1 MTDSERDIK
10 IAQTKQEVD
19 DFKSIVENFIQEMR
33 DRDNKRD
40 EDIRELRKRQD
51 EAHAKHEADMKEIAK
66 QRETDKAA
74 HDAEMQAINA
84 RIDEKFDKLSSQ
96 IQNMAIAAVVGV
108 GAIVWAV
115 VSVMR

>member
-1 MTDSERDIK
+1 MTNAEQDIK

-40 EDIRELRKRQD
+40 EDIRELRQ
-51 EAHAKHEADMKEIAK
+51 KHEADMKEIAK
-66 QRETDKAA
+66 QRENDKAA

-84 RIDEKFDKLSSQ
+84 RIDEKFERVLTQ
-96 IQNMAIAAVVGV
+96 IQNMAIANVVGV

-115 VSVMR
+115 VSVLR

>member
-1 MTDSERDIK
+1 MTDSEQDIK

-40 EDIRELRKRQD
+40 QDIRELRQ
-51 EAHAKHEADMKEIAK
+51 KHEADMKEIAK
-66 QRETDKAA
+66 QCETDKAA

-84 RIDEKFDKLSSQ
+84 RIGEKFDKLSSQ

-115 VSVMR
+115 VSVLR

>member
-1 MTDSERDIK
+1 MTDSEQDIK

-40 EDIRELRKRQD
+40 QDIRELRQ
-51 EAHAKHEADMKEIAK
+51 KHEADMKEIAK

-115 VSVMR
+115 VSVLR